1 MSGYILCHEKKAVR
15 PYYIEAVGIRIWTIE
30 ELCYYVSSYVWLLDS
45 GFFCEELCDWVDRQ
59 LLMPRLAKLL
69 YAEYYRGKSLRN
81 FIEILLTNTGYCNRA
96 EIEQLTRFL
105 DGMEHVSEMERLK
118 QKGDYFL
125 GDRKY
130 RRAIGMYNQILGMRK
145 NQELTGDF
153 YGNVW
158 NNKGLAYAALYLFDE
173 AFSCMKKAH
182 EELRS
187 EASGQALLGALY
199 LMVPREEFTKRAAF
213 EGFSEGEI
221 FSFLGEAE
229 AIVPEKKSLPVVELK
244 REYDRENS

>member
-1 MSGYILCHEKKAVR
+1 M
-15 PYYIEAVGIRIWTIE
+15 
-30 ELCYYVSSYVWLLDS
+30 SSYVWLLDS
-45 GFFCEELCDWVDRQ
+45 GFFCEDLCDWVDRQ

-81 FIEILLTNTGYCNRA
+81 FMEILLTNTGYCTRA

-199 LMVPREEFTKRAAF
+199 LMVPGRSLRSGRPSRAFRRERSSR
-213 EGFSEGEI
+213 FSGRQKP
-221 FSFLGEAE
+221 LCRR
-229 AIVPEKKSLPVVELK
+229 KKACPW
-244 REYDRENS
+244 

>member
-1 MSGYILCHEKKAVR
+1 MRSITGENPCGILWRSC
-15 PYYIEAVGIRIWTIE
+15 T
-30 ELCYYVSSYVWLLDS
+30 
-45 GFFCEELCDWVDRQ
+45 
-59 LLMPRLAKLL
+59 
-69 YAEYYRGKSLRN
+69 
-81 FIEILLTNTGYCNRA
+81 RA

>member
-1 MSGYILCHEKKAVR
+1 
-15 PYYIEAVGIRIWTIE
+15 
-30 ELCYYVSSYVWLLDS
+30 
-45 GFFCEELCDWVDRQ
+45 
-59 LLMPRLAKLL
+59 
-69 YAEYYRGKSLRN
+69 
-81 FIEILLTNTGYCNRA
+81 
-96 EIEQLTRFL
+96 
-105 DGMEHVSEMERLK
+105 MERLK

-182 EELRS
+182 EELPERGVGTGAAGGTLLDGPPGGVY
-187 EASGQALLGALY
+187 EAGGLRGLFGGRDLLVSRGGGSHCA
-199 LMVPREEFTKRAAF
+199 
-213 EGFSEGEI
+213 G
-221 FSFLGEAE
+221 
-229 AIVPEKKSLPVVELK
+229 EKKPARGRTETGV
-244 REYDRENS
+244 